1 MKILNF
7 FLYILFFMILNIQT
21 VYPNELRSLDE
32 LINNNE
38 SNKEKSIEIMQRCA
52 AIYGALYYIN
62 TTDINYK
69 EYENRSKIFLQS
81 AILEDIKINNKK
93 EEIAYKNNIDEF
105 KSTISFIIQ
114 IFLQNMKT
122 NNSFLKDHWIEND
135 FIICEKY

>member
-1 MKILNF
+1 
-7 FLYILFFMILNIQT
+7 MILNIQT